1 MGGRRTNLALL
12 ALLAVAFVSGW
23 LAFSLNSLGSRSAL
37 VLHGV
42 AGLAILGLL
51 PWKSMLAQ
59 RSLARRSWLR
69 RRDLA
74 SAAAVVLGLLLLVSI
89 GFGLLHSSGW
99 PDLWAAPVLDRV
111 PVLRELTAMDIHVG
125 AALALLPFAAWH
137 LLARPLRARPADLSR
152 RALLRLGV
160 VLGSAGVA
168 LAVLPTGTRAPT
180 GSYRLDRL
188 PETSWMFDA
197 VPRPRISEW
206 SLLAGPRTWSYDE
219 LAGFDDRARAV
230 IDCTGGWYSEQEWA
244 GARLSRLLP
253 AGQLDGALSVL
264 VRSST
269 GYTRRFDVA
278 DLDRLLLATRVG
290 GGELAPGN
298 GYPVRLVV
306 PGWRGFWWVKW
317 VVELRLETVP
327 WWWQSPYPLQ

>member
-99 PDLWAAPVLDRV
+99 PDL
-111 PVLRELTAMDIHVG
+111 
-125 AALALLPFAAWH
+125 
-137 LLARPLRARPADLSR
+137 
-152 RALLRLGV
+152 
-160 VLGSAGVA
+160 
-168 LAVLPTGTRAPT
+168 
-180 GSYRLDRL
+180 
-188 PETSWMFDA
+188 
-197 VPRPRISEW
+197 
-206 SLLAGPRTWSYDE
+206 
-219 LAGFDDRARAV
+219 
-230 IDCTGGWYSEQEWA
+230 
-244 GARLSRLLP
+244 
-253 AGQLDGALSVL
+253 
-264 VRSST
+264 
-269 GYTRRFDVA
+269 
-278 DLDRLLLATRVG
+278 
-290 GGELAPGN
+290 
-298 GYPVRLVV
+298 
-306 PGWRGFWWVKW
+306 
-317 VVELRLETVP
+317 
-327 WWWQSPYPLQ
+327 